1 MKKQLIKNTM
11 QLAQIM
17 TLVESGKS
25 QVKIGDAREFM
36 SKLEKLDLLIQE
48 SGHESPLY
56 AIYKKNR
63 KRIREKGV
71 RKASGKLLAGLFAKI
86 GK

>member
-17 TLVESGKS
+17 TLIESGKS

-48 SGHESPLY
+48 NGCESPLY
-56 AIYKKNR
+56 AIYKKN
-63 KRIREKGV
+63 KAKIMGKGV
-71 RKASGKLLAGLFAKI
+71 SKNAKVKLAKMM
-86 GK
+86 GAK